1 MRQKR
6 DTFIQD
12 GTPPKAQQPDFMRT
26 EKFKYPDDF
35 NIAVALLDDK
45 IVQGAGEKTLFITKN
60 DTWSYGRLY
69 KTANQIANWL
79 SDDTD
84 FMVGDR
90 VLLRS
95 GNTPMLVAC
104 WFGVVKAGGIV
115 VTTMPMLRTKDIDMI
130 ATDCDCRYALCDYRY
145 KDEIQN
151 IWHIPADRITLFDAD
166 DGTCDTPELNALNTA
181 IKTHS
186 TIFETVILGRDDI
199 MLLGP
204 TSGTTGRPK
213 ITMHTHADCMS
224 ICRAFPETCMQV
236 NENDI
241 FIGSPPI
248 GFTFGLGALVLFPM
262 YYNASAVLLEKAPP
276 DAMLW
281 AIEKYKATICF
292 TAPTAWRALAIMAP
306 DYDTRSLTQGIS
318 AGEALSPQVYKM
330 VQDSFGISL
339 LDGIGATEML
349 HIFVGRRN
357 DTPNNGSLGT
367 VVDGYEACL
376 IDDNADPVAVGH
388 VGWLAVRGVT
398 GCRYLHN
405 PTAQK
410 KYVVNGWNKT
420 GDKFYQDTDGYFYCA
435 GRGDD
440 IIVTSGY
447 NVSPLEVEFLLR
459 DHPHIHQVVVAG
471 TPDKIRGQVITAFVV
486 LKPNVKPDNS
496 TIQHIQ
502 DWFKVTATPY
512 KYPRKIIFLETI
524 PRTPTGK
531 IQRHKLQDLL

>member
-1 MRQKR
+1 MTQKR

-12 GTPPKAQQPDFMRT
+12 GMPPITQQPDFIHT
-26 EKFKYPDDF
+26 EKFCYADNF

-45 IVQGAGEKTLFITKN
+45 IAQGSGDKTLFITEN
-60 DTWSYGRLY
+60 NTWSYKKLY
-69 KTANQIANWL
+69 ETANQIANWL
-79 SDDTD
+79 CNDTD

-104 WFGVVKAGGIV
+104 WFGVIKAGGVV

-145 KDEIQN
+145 ADEIKN
-151 IWHIPADRITLFDAD
+151 ISHIATDRIFLFDAD
-166 DGTCDTPELNALNTA
+166 DRGHDNPECNAINTA
-181 IKTHS
+181 IKNQPTA
-186 TIFETVILGRDDI
+186 FDTVVLGRDDI

-224 ICRAFPETCMQV
+224 ICGAFPETCMRV
-236 NENDI
+236 DENDI

-262 YYNASAVLLEKAPP
+262 YYNASAILLEKATP
-276 DAMLW
+276 DAMLS
-281 AIEKYKATICF
+281 AIEKYRATICF
-292 TAPTAWRALAIMAP
+292 TAPTAWRALSGIAG
-306 DYDTRSLTQGIS
+306 DYDTSSLIQGIT

-330 VQDSFGISL
+330 VQQSFGISL

-349 HIFVGRRN
+349 HIFVGRRY
-357 DTPNNGSLGT
+357 DTPDNGSLGT
-367 VVDGYEACL
+367 AVNGYEACL
-376 IDDNADPVAVGH
+376 IDDNGNPVPVGE
-388 VGWLAVRGVT
+388 VGWLAVRGAT

-420 GDKFYQDTDGYFYCA
+420 GDKFYQDGDGYFYCA

-447 NVSPLEVEFLLR
+447 NVSPLEVEFVLR
-459 DHPHIHQVVVAG
+459 DHPHIHQVVVTG
-471 TPDKIRGQVITAFVV
+471 TADETRGQVITAFVV
-486 LKPNVKPDNS
+486 LKPHIAPDNN

-502 DWFKVTATPY
+502 DWFKKTATPY
-512 KYPRKIIFLETI
+512 KYPRKIKFLDAI
-524 PRTPTGK
+524 PRTATGK